1 MSVIRV
7 LSENISNRIAAGE
20 VIERPASVVKELVEN
35 SIDSGATSLVIEIEK
50 AGRKLI
56 AITDNGSGM
65 DEDDA
70 LMCLE
75 PHATSK
81 IKCAE
86 DIDNILTLGFRG
98 EAVPSIASISRFT
111 LTTRMHES
119 LEGFSVSVRG
129 GKILEAEPAGCA
141 PGTRIEIR
149 DLFFNVPA
157 RKKFLRSD
165 ATEERHIQETLYML
179 SLPYPGISFELIMD
193 GRRIF
198 SSPAHDS
205 LLPRIKTFFGADY
218 ADHMLEVNYA
228 DEDISV
234 KGFVARHGLTR
245 SSRREQRTFF
255 NGRPVEAPAAYRGI
269 RDGFGGMLEK
279 GRFPPCILFIRLD
292 PRSIDIN
299 VHPAK
304 REVRLKH
311 DYKVSR
317 VISEAIRIALRQ
329 SPSPT
334 VTLDSRIPL
343 KSLLSGAQVDYERKT
358 MEDVELPFSSEPPTI
373 KTTSKAFDIDRQP
386 VYREVQ
392 MPSDDSSELD
402 CEDVVVDQENV
413 RIENA
418 VAAQPIESEDVEQV
432 EPTKVLDPDAVRL
445 PGSGNVR
452 ILDAV
457 DDTYILGISDEG
469 LLIIDQHAAHERV
482 MFERLL
488 NAAREGVAS
497 QQLLLPIALE
507 LSRAEAAYVSKYS
520 DEFLKLGFEV
530 ENLSSNT
537 VMLNAI
543 PASLKQENA
552 GGLLKDLLSELLEEG
567 RAKSKLDVE
576 ALAMASCK
584 AAVKAHD
591 RLTLGE
597 AKALFKQMAECELP
611 FSCPHGR
618 PTIISISIKELEKR
632 FGRK

>member
-1 MSVIRV
+1 MSIIRV

-35 SIDSGATSLVIEIEK
+35 SIDSGATSIVVEIEK

-56 AITDNGSGM
+56 AVTDNGSGM
-65 DEDDA
+65 DQDDA

-81 IKCAE
+81 IKCAD

-98 EAVPSIASISRFT
+98 EAVPSIAAISRFS
-111 LTTRMHES
+111 LKTRLHDSM
-119 LEGFSVSVRG
+119 EGFEVSVRG
-129 GKILEAEPAGCA
+129 GKMIMAEPAGCA
-141 PGTRIEIR
+141 PGSRIEVR
-149 DLFFNVPA
+149 DIFFNVPA
-157 RKKFLRSD
+157 RKKFLRAE
-165 ATEERHIQETLYML
+165 ATEERHIQEFLYML
-179 SLPYPGISFELIMD
+179 SLPYPSISFELIMD
-193 GRRIF
+193 GRKVF
-198 SSPAHDS
+198 ASPAHDN
-205 LLPRIKTFFGADY
+205 LMPRIKTFFGKNY
-218 ADHMLEVNYA
+218 ADHMLSVNYS

-292 PRSIDIN
+292 PHSIDIN

-304 REVRLKH
+304 REVRLKQE
-311 DYKVSR
+311 YKVSR
-317 VISEAIRIALRQ
+317 VITEAIRIALRQ
-329 SPSPT
+329 SPAPS

-343 KSLLSGAQVDYERKT
+343 KSLLRGAQIDYST
-358 MEDVELPFSSEPPTI
+358 PTVEQADLQFEKQTEIIPEET
-373 KTTSKAFDIDRQP
+373 P
-386 VYREVQ
+386 VEQGTDFV
-392 MPSDDSSELD
+392 PVSNDA
-402 CEDVVVDQENV
+402 V
-413 RIENA
+413 IEET
-418 VAAQPIESEDVEQV
+418 IESPESTEMV
-432 EPTKVLDPDAVRL
+432 EPVVEAAVSAAPRMNNDVLNL
-445 PGSGNVR
+445 PGSGAVQ
-452 ILDAV
+452 ILGFV
-457 DDTYILGISDEG
+457 DETYILGVSVDG
-469 LLIIDQHAAHERV
+469 LIIIDQHAAHERV

-488 NAAREGVAS
+488 NAVSQGVAS

-507 LSRAEAAYVSKYS
+507 LSRAEAAYVSKNS
-520 DEFLKLGFEV
+520 ENFLKLGFEI
-530 ENLSSNT
+530 EPMSSNT

-552 GGLLKDLLSELLEEG
+552 GGLLQDMLSELLDEG
-567 RAKSKLDVE
+567 KASNKLNVE

-591 RLTLGE
+591 QLTLHE
-597 AKALFKQMAECELP
+597 ARSLFQQMAQCELP

-618 PTIISISIKELEKR
+618 PTIINITTKELEKR

>member
-56 AITDNGSGM
+56 AVTDNGSGM

-81 IKCAE
+81 IKSAE
-86 DIDNILTLGFRG
+86 DIDNIMTLGFRG

-179 SLPYPGISFELIMD
+179 SLPYPGVSFELIMD

-218 ADHMLEVNYA
+218 ADHMLAVNYA
-228 DEDISV
+228 DEDVSV

-304 REVRLKH
+304 REARLKH

-317 VISEAIRIALRQ
+317 VISEAVRIALRQ

-358 MEDVELPFSSEPPTI
+358 MESVDLPFSSEPVTI
-373 KTTSKAFDIDRQP
+373 KEPVSKNSEVRSQP
-386 VYREVQ
+386 VSQEEQSPSVDCPEV
-392 MPSDDSSELD
+392 D
-402 CEDVVVDQENV
+402 CEDVF
-413 RIENA
+413 
-418 VAAQPIESEDVEQV
+418 VEQDIQSETTV
-432 EPTKVLDPDAVRL
+432 AVQSEEPEKFEQTTTSVSSNQDALSL
-445 PGSGNVR
+445 PGSGSVR

-457 DDTYILGISDEG
+457 DDTYILGVSDEG

-497 QQLLLPIALE
+497 QQLLLPIAIE
-507 LSRAEAAYVSKYS
+507 LSRAEASYVSKYS

-543 PASLKQENA
+543 PP
-552 GGLLKDLLSELLEEG
+552 
-567 RAKSKLDVE
+567 V
-576 ALAMASCK
+576 
-584 AAVKAHD
+584 
-591 RLTLGE
+591 
-597 AKALFKQMAECELP
+597 
-611 FSCPHGR
+611 
-618 PTIISISIKELEKR
+618 
-632 FGRK
+632 

>member
-56 AITDNGSGM
+56 AVTDNGAGM

-81 IKCAE
+81 IKCAD
-86 DIDNILTLGFRG
+86 DIDNIITLGFRG

-111 LTTRMHES
+111 LTTRIHES
-119 LEGFSVSVRG
+119 LEGFSVNVRG

-141 PGTRIEIR
+141 PGTRIEVR

-179 SLPYPGISFELIMD
+179 SLPYPSISFELVMD

-218 ADHMLEVNYA
+218 AGQMLAVNYV

-234 KGFVARHGLTR
+234 KGFVARHGFTR

-255 NGRPVEAPAAYRGI
+255 NGRPVEALAAYRGI

-317 VISEAIRIALRQ
+317 VIAESVRIALRQ

-343 KSLLSGAQVDYERKT
+343 KSLLSGVQVDYERQT
-358 MEDVELPFSSEPPTI
+358 MEDVDLPLSLSSGPSTA
-373 KTTSKAFDIDRQP
+373 KTVPGTFEAGSQP
-386 VYREVQ
+386 VYQEMQ
-392 MPSDDSSELD
+392 IPSDDCPEPD
-402 CEDVVVDQENV
+402 CEDAFVDQRNQTENITV
-413 RIENA
+413 P
-418 VAAQPIESEDVEQV
+418 QSKPIVTSE
-432 EPTKVLDPDAVRL
+432 PDAVSL

-537 VMLNAI
+537 VMLNAV

-567 RAKSKLDVE
+567 RAKNRLDIE

-591 RLTLGE
+591 KLTLSE
-597 AKALFKQMAECELP
+597 AKALFRQMAECELP

-618 PTIISISIKELEKR
+618 PTIISISIKELERR

>member
-1 MSVIRV
+1 MSKIRV

-35 SIDSGATSLVIEIEK
+35 SIDSGASSIIVEIEK

-56 AITDNGSGM
+56 AVTDNGSGM
-65 DEDDA
+65 DQDDA

-81 IKCAE
+81 IKSAE
-86 DIDNILTLGFRG
+86 DIDNIITLGFRG
-98 EAVPSIASISRFT
+98 EAVPSIASISRFS
-111 LTTRMHES
+111 LTTRLHDSM
-119 LEGFSVSVRG
+119 EGFVVSVRG

-141 PGTRIEIR
+141 PGTRIEVR
-149 DLFFNVPA
+149 DIFFNVPA
-157 RKKFLRSD
+157 RKKFLRAE
-165 ATEERHIQETLYML
+165 ATEERHIQEILYML

-193 GRRIF
+193 GRKIF
-198 SSPAHDS
+198 SSPSHDD
-205 LLPRIKTFFGADY
+205 LMPRIKTFFGKNY
-218 ADHMLEVNYA
+218 ADHMLTVDYS

-269 RDGFGGMLEK
+269 RDGFGGLLEK
-279 GRFPPCILFIRLD
+279 GRFPPCILFIRID
-292 PRSIDIN
+292 PHSMDIN

-304 REVRLKH
+304 REIRLKQ

-329 SPSPT
+329 SPAPS

-343 KSLLSGAQVDYERKT
+343 RSLLQGAQIDY
-358 MEDVELPFSSEPPTI
+358 SPP
-373 KTTSKAFDIDRQP
+373 Q
-386 VYREVQ
+386 
-392 MPSDDSSELD
+392 
-402 CEDVVVDQENV
+402 
-413 RIENA
+413 
-418 VAAQPIESEDVEQV
+418 VEQADLHFENEMPEEVPAGQGADFDSLPNDLMTPQTV
-432 EPTKVLDPDAVRL
+432 EPVRQETALEQTKPEVFVVPAENKESLNL
-445 PGSGNVR
+445 PGNGNVR
-452 ILDAV
+452 IIGFIDE
-457 DDTYILGISDEG
+457 TYILGVGTDG
-469 LLIIDQHAAHERV
+469 LIIIDQHAAHERV

-488 NAAREGVAS
+488 NAARQGVPS
-497 QQLLLPIALE
+497 QQLLLPITLE
-507 LSRAEAAYVSKYS
+507 LSRAEAAYVSKNS
-520 DEFLKLGFEV
+520 EIFLKLGFEV
-530 ENLSSNT
+530 ESLSSNT
-537 VMLNAI
+537 VMLNSV

-552 GGLLKDLLSELLEEG
+552 GGILQDMLSELLEEG
-567 RAKSKLDVE
+567 KTSNKLDIE

-591 RLTLGE
+591 QLTLHE
-597 AKALFKQMAECELP
+597 AQSLFQQMAQCELP

-618 PTIISISIKELEKR
+618 PTIVHITKKELEKR

>member
-1 MSVIRV
+1 MSIIRV

-35 SIDSGATSLVIEIEK
+35 SIDSGATSIVVEIEK

-56 AITDNGSGM
+56 AVTDNGSGM
-65 DEDDA
+65 DQDDA

-81 IKCAE
+81 IKCAD

-98 EAVPSIASISRFT
+98 EAVPSIASISRFS
-111 LTTRMHES
+111 LKTRLHDSM
-119 LEGFSVSVRG
+119 EGFEVSVRG
-129 GKILEAEPAGCA
+129 GKMIMAEPAGCA
-141 PGTRIEIR
+141 PGSRIEVR
-149 DLFFNVPA
+149 DIFFNVPA
-157 RKKFLRSD
+157 RKKFLRAD
-165 ATEERHIQETLYML
+165 ATEERHIQEILYML
-179 SLPYPGISFELIMD
+179 SLPYPAVSFELIMD
-193 GRRIF
+193 GRKVF
-198 SSPAHDS
+198 ASPSHDN
-205 LLPRIKTFFGADY
+205 LMPRIKTFFGKNY
-218 ADHMLEVNYA
+218 ADHMLSVNYS
-228 DEDISV
+228 DEDVSV

-292 PRSIDIN
+292 PHSIDIN

-304 REVRLKH
+304 REVRLKQE
-311 DYKVSR
+311 YKVSR
-317 VISEAIRIALRQ
+317 VITEAIRIALRQ
-329 SPSPT
+329 SPAPS

-343 KSLLSGAQVDYERKT
+343 KSLLRGAQIDYSTPTVEQADLQFETKT
-358 MEDVELPFSSEPPTI
+358 EIIPEEIPVEQGTDFV
-373 KTTSKAFDIDRQP
+373 P
-386 VYREVQ
+386 VSNDAV
-392 MPSDDSSELD
+392 
-402 CEDVVVDQENV
+402 
-413 RIENA
+413 IEET
-418 VAAQPIESEDVEQV
+418 IESPESTEMV
-432 EPTKVLDPDAVRL
+432 EPVVEAAVSDVPRMNNDVLNL
-445 PGSGNVR
+445 PGSGAVQ
-452 ILDAV
+452 ILGFV
-457 DDTYILGISDEG
+457 DETYILGVSVDG
-469 LLIIDQHAAHERV
+469 LIIIDQHAAHERV

-488 NAAREGVAS
+488 NAARQGVAS

-507 LSRAEAAYVSKYS
+507 LSRAEAAYVSKHS
-520 DEFLKLGFEV
+520 ENFLKLGFEI
-530 ENLSSNT
+530 EPMSSNT

-552 GGLLKDLLSELLEEG
+552 GGLLQDMLSDLLDEG
-567 RAKSKLDVE
+567 KASNKLNVE

-591 RLTLGE
+591 QLTLHE
-597 AKALFKQMAECELP
+597 ARSLFQQMAQCELP

-618 PTIISISIKELEKR
+618 PTIINITTKELEKR

>member
-205 LLPRIKTFFGADY
+205 LLPRIKTFW
-218 ADHMLEVNYA
+218 
-228 DEDISV
+228 
-234 KGFVARHGLTR
+234 
-245 SSRREQRTFF
+245 
-255 NGRPVEAPAAYRGI
+255 
-269 RDGFGGMLEK
+269 
-279 GRFPPCILFIRLD
+279 C
-292 PRSIDIN
+292 
-299 VHPAK
+299 
-304 REVRLKH
+304 
-311 DYKVSR
+311 
-317 VISEAIRIALRQ
+317 
-329 SPSPT
+329 
-334 VTLDSRIPL
+334 
-343 KSLLSGAQVDYERKT
+343 
-358 MEDVELPFSSEPPTI
+358 
-373 KTTSKAFDIDRQP
+373 
-386 VYREVQ
+386 
-392 MPSDDSSELD
+392 
-402 CEDVVVDQENV
+402 
-413 RIENA
+413 
-418 VAAQPIESEDVEQV
+418 
-432 EPTKVLDPDAVRL
+432 
-445 PGSGNVR
+445 
-452 ILDAV
+452 
-457 DDTYILGISDEG
+457 
-469 LLIIDQHAAHERV
+469 
-482 MFERLL
+482 
-488 NAAREGVAS
+488 
-497 QQLLLPIALE
+497 
-507 LSRAEAAYVSKYS
+507 
-520 DEFLKLGFEV
+520 
-530 ENLSSNT
+530 
-537 VMLNAI
+537 
-543 PASLKQENA
+543 
-552 GGLLKDLLSELLEEG
+552 
-567 RAKSKLDVE
+567 
-576 ALAMASCK
+576 
-584 AAVKAHD
+584 
-591 RLTLGE
+591 
-597 AKALFKQMAECELP
+597 
-611 FSCPHGR
+611 
-618 PTIISISIKELEKR
+618 
-632 FGRK
+632 

>member
-56 AITDNGSGM
+56 AVTDNGAGM

-81 IKCAE
+81 IKCAD
-86 DIDNILTLGFRG
+86 DIDNIITLGFRG
-98 EAVPSIASISRFT
+98 EAVPSIASISRFA
-111 LTTRMHES
+111 LTTRIHES

-141 PGTRIEIR
+141 PGTRIEVR

-179 SLPYPGISFELIMD
+179 SLPYPSISFELVMD

-218 ADHMLEVNYA
+218 AGQMLAVNYV

-234 KGFVARHGLTR
+234 KGFVARHGFTR

-255 NGRPVEAPAAYRGI
+255 NGRPVEALAAYRGI

-317 VISEAIRIALRQ
+317 VIAESVRIALRQ

-343 KSLLSGAQVDYERKT
+343 KSLLSGVQVDYERQT
-358 MEDVELPFSSEPPTI
+358 MEDVDLPLSLSSGPSTA
-373 KTTSKAFDIDRQP
+373 KTVPGTFEAGSQP
-386 VYREVQ
+386 VYQEMQ
-392 MPSDDSSELD
+392 IPSDDCPEPD
-402 CEDVVVDQENV
+402 CEDAFVDQRNQTENITV
-413 RIENA
+413 P
-418 VAAQPIESEDVEQV
+418 QSKPIVTSE
-432 EPTKVLDPDAVRL
+432 PDAVSL

-537 VMLNAI
+537 VMLNAV

-567 RAKSKLDVE
+567 RAKNRLDIE

-591 RLTLGE
+591 KLTLSE
-597 AKALFKQMAECELP
+597 AKALFRQMAECELP

-618 PTIISISIKELEKR
+618 PTIISISIKELERR

>member
-56 AITDNGSGM
+56 AVTDNGSGM

-81 IKCAE
+81 IKSAE
-86 DIDNILTLGFRG
+86 DIDNIMTLGFRG

-218 ADHMLEVNYA
+218 ADHMLAVNYA

-255 NGRPVEAPAAYRGI
+255 NGRPVEAPAGYRGI

-317 VISEAIRIALRQ
+317 VISEAVRIALRQ

-358 MEDVELPFSSEPPTI
+358 MESVDLPFSSEPVTVTETVP
-373 KTTSKAFDIDRQP
+373 KFSEVRSQP
-386 VYREVQ
+386 VRQEVQ
-392 MPSDDSSELD
+392 NTSEDCPETD
-402 CEDVVVDQENV
+402 CEDVF
-413 RIENA
+413 
-418 VAAQPIESEDVEQV
+418 VEQDIQSEIIAV
-432 EPTKVLDPDAVRL
+432 EQSEKADKFEQTTTSVSSNPDALSL
-445 PGSGNVR
+445 PGSGSVR

-457 DDTYILGISDEG
+457 DDTYILGVSNEG

-497 QQLLLPIALE
+497 QQLLLPIAIE
-507 LSRAEAAYVSKYS
+507 LSRAEASYVSKYS

-530 ENLSSNT
+530 ESLSSNT

-567 RAKSKLDVE
+567 RAKSKLDIE

-591 RLTLGE
+591 KLTLSE
-597 AKALFKQMAECELP
+597 AKALFRQMSECELP

-618 PTIISISIKELEKR
+618 PTIISISVKELERR

>member
-1 MSVIRV
+1 MSKIRV

-35 SIDSGATSLVIEIEK
+35 SIDSGASSIVVEIEK

-56 AITDNGSGM
+56 AVTDNGSGM
-65 DEDDA
+65 DPDDA

-86 DIDNILTLGFRG
+86 DIDNIITLGFRG
-98 EAVPSIASISRFT
+98 EAVPSIASVSRFS
-111 LTTRMHES
+111 LTTRLHDSM
-119 LEGFSVSVRG
+119 EGFAVSVRG

-141 PGTRIEIR
+141 PGTRIEVR
-149 DLFFNVPA
+149 DIFFNVPA
-157 RKKFLRSD
+157 RKKFLRAE
-165 ATEERHIQETLYML
+165 ATEERHIQEILYML

-193 GRRIF
+193 GRKVF
-198 SSPAHDS
+198 SSPSHDD
-205 LLPRIKTFFGADY
+205 LMPRIKTFFGKNY
-218 ADHMLEVNYA
+218 ADHMLAVDYS

-292 PRSIDIN
+292 PQSMDIN

-304 REVRLKH
+304 REIRLKQE
-311 DYKVSR
+311 YKVSK
-317 VISEAIRIALRQ
+317 IIAEAIRIALRQ
-329 SPSPT
+329 SPAPS

-343 KSLLSGAQVDYERKT
+343 KSLLQGAQIDYSPPE
-358 MEDVELPFSSEPPTI
+358 VEQADL
-373 KTTSKAFDIDRQP
+373 
-386 VYREVQ
+386 
-392 MPSDDSSELD
+392 L
-402 CEDVVVDQENV
+402 
-413 RIENA
+413 
-418 VAAQPIESEDVEQV
+418 ESEMPEKTPAGQGIDFESLPNDITA
-432 EPTKVLDPDAVRL
+432 EPDKKPEPAVPEVSAVPQDNRTGSNL
-445 PGSGNVR
+445 PGNGNVQ
-452 ILDAV
+452 IVGFIDE
-457 DDTYILGISDEG
+457 TYILGIGADG
-469 LLIIDQHAAHERV
+469 LIIIDQHAAHERV
-482 MFERLL
+482 MFERLV
-488 NAAREGVAS
+488 NAARRGVPS
-497 QQLLLPIALE
+497 QQLLLPITLE
-507 LSRAEAAYVSKYS
+507 LSRAEAAYVDKNS
-520 DEFLKLGFEV
+520 EIFLQLGFEV
-530 ENLSSNT
+530 ESLSSNT
-537 VMLNAI
+537 VMLNAV

-552 GGLLKDLLSELLEEG
+552 GGLLTDMLSELLEEG
-567 RAKSKLDVE
+567 KTSNKLDVE

-591 RLTLGE
+591 QLTLHE
-597 AKALFKQMAECELP
+597 ARSLFQQMAQCDLP

-618 PTIISISIKELEKR
+618 PTIVHITKKELEKR